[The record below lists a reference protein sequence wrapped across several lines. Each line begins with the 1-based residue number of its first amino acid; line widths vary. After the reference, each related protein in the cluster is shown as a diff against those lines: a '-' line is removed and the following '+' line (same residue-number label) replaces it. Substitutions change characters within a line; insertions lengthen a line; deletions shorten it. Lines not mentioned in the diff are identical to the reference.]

1 MLPATQTNDSP
12 CHNSVSKQPAPTTD
26 RRRCGVAAVEFAIV
40 LPILITVLLG
50 ITDFGRF
57 SYSAI
62 AITNSARCGAS
73 FGSMNPFNPA
83 NESIWHASVRQAAID
98 ELSESSAFDTSKL
111 TITITN
117 TTESG
122 GLRRVSVRVAYPF
135 KTIVNWPLIPAV
147 MNLQQTVV
155 MRGMR

>member
-1 MLPATQTNDSP
+1 M
-12 CHNSVSKQPAPTTD
+12 TTC
-26 RRRCGVAAVEFAIV
+26 RRRCGAAAVEFAIV
-40 LPILITVLLG
+40 LPILITALLG

-73 FGSMNPFNPA
+73 FGSMNPFNLS
-83 NESIWHASVRQAAID
+83 NETIWHANVRQAAID
-98 ELSESSAFDTSKL
+98 ELSQSSAFDINKL
-111 TITITN
+111 TVTITN
-117 TTESG
+117 TTESD

-135 KTIVNWPLIPAV
+135 ETIINWPLIPAV